1 MKRSLE
7 SKDIEV
13 QKIGMQSKSLL
24 AYNNIGLY
32 YYSIENRHVH
42 HYNENF

>member
-32 YYSIENRHVH
+32 YSIENRHMH
-42 HYNENF
+42 HFNENF